1 MPMRRPMVWLVFAL
15 SIGYLI
21 GTRLADAPP
30 PPVPAVL
37 ERTHVEPRMA
47 VAVPAALRRHAELE
61 FGYVDRDR

>member
-1 MPMRRPMVWLVFAL
+1 MRRPMAWLGFAS
-15 SIGYLI
+15 SIGFLI

-30 PPVPAVL
+30 LPVPAVL